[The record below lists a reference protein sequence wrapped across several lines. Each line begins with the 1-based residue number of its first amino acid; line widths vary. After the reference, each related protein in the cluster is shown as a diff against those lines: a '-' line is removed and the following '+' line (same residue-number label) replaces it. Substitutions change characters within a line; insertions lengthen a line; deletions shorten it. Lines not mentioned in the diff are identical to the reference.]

1 MPTSHYIRVQPPRGE
16 PYLFKTSKPHL
27 TVGRSAQNDLV
38 LKDSD
43 IETQKINLLDELYE
57 QPQPI
62 DGNYTLT
69 RVRAPMPPTR
79 VRAARDEPGSEPG
92 GGAGWRR
99 LTLPRHRP
107 STPTGR
113 LASQRLRGP
122 LWLATIVAVAAAL
135 LIAAFSSRGE
145 LLEVEPQSRL
155 ITTLRLPTP
164 AASPALNSVAA
175 LTVAPTLAPLLTVAP
190 TLPPRTPGLV
200 DGPETPTPVPE
211 TATPT
216 GLPTATLTP
225 AATLSPVAVIDL
237 EPPLTALGVWVEPAR
252 VPVGEAYWRLTQA
265 RWLDEEEADSKNYI
279 FVQVLDQAGER
290 MLEQPLT
297 VTWLDDSVTK
307 PTNKSG
313 QQSYAADFL
322 MNASGNAYSVQMEEL
337 PSDVAHGLGMG
348 TVAQPLAYTRTSF
361 HLTFQRTIRE

>member
-16 PYLFKTSKPHL
+16 PYLFKTSEPRLKA
-27 TVGRSAQNDLV
+27 GRSAQNDLV

-43 IETQKINLLDELYE
+43 IEEREINFSQWAHG

-69 RVRAPMPPTR
+69 RVPAPTPHAR
-79 VRAARDEPGSEPG
+79 VRAARDEPSDD
-92 GGAGWRR
+92 AGWRR

-107 STPTGR
+107 STPPGR

-145 LLEVEPQSRL
+145 LLEVKPQSRL

-225 AATLSPVAVIDL
+225 TATLSPVAVIDL

-290 MLEQPLT
+290 VLEQPLT
-297 VTWLDDSVTK
+297 VSWLDDSVTK
-307 PTNKSG
+307 LTNKSG